1 MGKTNL
7 KLGVP
12 VIIAV
17 VVICLACICCAVVLL
32 YSYRGVLFSGT
43 GIPNPPDSSQPVD
56 PTQSIVPAD
65 TSALPEWTII
75 YYSDAD
81 DDILEEDLWFD
92 VNEME
97 MVGSNPQMNIV
108 VQIDRAEGAFSGDG
122 DWTDARRLLI
132 TQDADLNQI
141 TSPVVE
147 SLGEVDMGNP
157 QTLLDFITWTI
168 QKYPAKKYA
177 LILSDHGG
185 GWTGGFSDMQ
195 AGTQL
200 SMPQIVWAVDQAQQ
214 KMGGQKFEIIGFDAC
229 LMGMIEI
236 YGSLYPYSNYMVASE
251 EVIPATGWSYA
262 AWLSQLAQNPTMT
275 GREATQAI
283 VSTYITQ
290 DTAFTRA
297 SASDIAE
304 VEAGTTLSAVESAR
318 VPDVIGAMNQLISV
332 MASIDQTYV
341 AQAREYTRSY
351 YSIFGEDTPS
361 PYIDL
366 GNFADILSSETGDPA
381 VGQAAEQLKL
391 AISSAVISEKH
402 GDRMAGSNGMSFHFP
417 ISDIYTYTEFNSEFP
432 PYYAE
437 SAAKFLEQSTWDEF
451 LAFHYTGQAF
461 APQEG
466 QAYIP
471 PRASTVTGPGASE
484 LTMAPI
490 QLSDNL
496 ITGDE
501 PLTLTTTVTGNVS
514 YIYFILYFYNKEAN
528 VTWVA
533 DTSFVTAPN
542 TITIDG
548 VNAPDYGASPIQISY
563 EWKPFLYLLK
573 DGQHEAYGLFEPDE
587 YLSADGITT
596 YSVYGQYTPI
606 NDAAPVDA
614 KLVFDPDGNLLHIYA
629 LPDSDG
635 NGINTAV
642 AISPQ
647 IGDKFTDYVQY
658 YTFDE
663 NNTATYVYE
672 LSEDVFTYGEKGFW
686 FESYIPVDGEY
697 SIGFYAVDFDNN
709 ITESYEYITYQNQ
722 P

>member
-1 MGKTNL
+1 MGKTSS
-7 KLGVP
+7 KLGIP
-12 VIIAV
+12 VIIAI
-17 VVICLACICCAVVLL
+17 VVICLVCVCCTVVLL
-32 YSYRGVLFSGT
+32 FYYGDALLSGT
-43 GIPNPPDSSQPVD
+43 GIPNPLDSSQPILPVD
-56 PTQSIVPAD
+56 S
-65 TSALPEWTII
+65 SGLPEWTII

-81 DDILEEDLWFD
+81 DDILEEDMWYD
-92 VNEME
+92 INEME
-97 MVGSNPQMNIV
+97 VVGSNPQMNIV
-108 VQIDRAEGAFSGDG
+108 VQIDRADGAFSGDG
-122 DWTDARRLLI
+122 DWTDTRRLYI
-132 TQDADLNQI
+132 TQDADLNSI

-147 SLGEVDMGNP
+147 SIGEADMGNP

-200 SMPQIVWAVDQAQQ
+200 SMPEIISAVDQAQQ
-214 KMGGQKFEIIGFDAC
+214 MMGSQKFEIIGFDAC

-251 EVIPATGWSYA
+251 EVIPSTGWSYA
-262 AWLSQLAQNPTMT
+262 AWLGQVAQNPAMS
-275 GREATQAI
+275 GREASQAI
-283 VSTYITQ
+283 VSSYIVQ
-290 DTAFTRA
+290 DTAFSRA
-297 SASDIAE
+297 SAADISE

-318 VPDVIGAMNQLISV
+318 VPDVIGSMNQFISV

-351 YSIFGEDTPS
+351 ISIFGEDTPS

-366 GNFADILSSETGDPA
+366 GNFADILANETGDSA

-402 GDRMAGSNGMSFHFP
+402 GDRMAGSNGISFHFP
-417 ISDIYTYTEFNSEFP
+417 ISDIYTLTEFNSEYP

-437 SAAKFLEQSTWDEF
+437 SASKFLEQSAWDEF

-461 APQEG
+461 EPQEG
-466 QAYIP
+466 QAFLP
-471 PRASTVTGPGASE
+471 SRSGTVTGPGASE
-484 LTMAPI
+484 LTMSPI
-490 QLSDNL
+490 QLSDSS
-496 ITGDE
+496 ITGE
-501 PLTLTTTVTGNVS
+501 ETLTLSTTVTGNVS
-514 YIYFILYFYNKEAN
+514 YIYFILYFYNEEAN

-533 DTSFVTAPN
+533 DTSFVIAPE
-542 TITIDG
+542 TITVDG
-548 VNAPDYGASPIQISY
+548 VNAPDFGPSPIQITY
-563 EWKPFLYLLK
+563 DWKPFLFLLK
-573 DGQHEAYGLFEPDE
+573 DGQHEAYALFEPDE

-635 NGINTAV
+635 DGISTAV

-647 IGDKFTDYVQY
+647 IGDLFTDYVQY

-663 NNTATYVYE
+663 SGTATFVYE
-672 LSEDVFTYGEKGFW
+672 LSEDVFTYGEQGFW
-686 FESYIPVDGEY
+686 YESYIPVDGEY

-709 ITESYEYITYQNQ
+709 VTSSYEYITYQNQ

>member
-1 MGKTNL
+1 MGKTSS
-7 KLGVP
+7 KYGIP
-12 VIIAV
+12 AIIAGI
-17 VVICLACICCAVVLL
+17 VICLACVCCTVVLL
-32 YSYRGVLFSGT
+32 YFYGDMLFSGT
-43 GIPNPPDSSQPVD
+43 VYPDPIDSSQP
-56 PTQSIVPAD
+56 IIPAD
-65 TSALPEWTII
+65 TSNLPEWTFI

-92 VNEME
+92 INEME
-97 MVGSNPQMNIV
+97 VVGSNPQMNIV

-122 DWTDARRLLI
+122 DWTDTRRLYI

-141 TSPVVE
+141 TSPIVE
-147 SLGEVDMGNP
+147 SIGEADMGSP

-177 LILSDHGG
+177 LIMADHGG

-200 SMPQIVWAVDQAQQ
+200 SMPQIVSVVEQVQQ
-214 KMGGQKFEIIGFDAC
+214 SMGGQKFEIIGFDAC
-229 LMGMIEI
+229 LMGMAEI
-236 YGSLYPYSNYMVASE
+236 YGALYPYSNYMVASE
-251 EVIPATGWSYA
+251 EVIPSTGWSYA
-262 AWLSQLAQNPTMT
+262 AWLAQLAQNPTMD
-275 GREATQAI
+275 GRGATQAI
-283 VSTYITQ
+283 VSTYIIQ
-290 DTAFTRA
+290 DTALSLRA
-297 SASDIAE
+297 SSSEILE

-318 VPDVIGAMNQLISV
+318 MPDVIGAMNQFISV
-332 MASIDQTYV
+332 MATLDQNYV

-351 YSIFGEDTPS
+351 YSIFGEDSPS

-366 GNFADILSSETGDPA
+366 GNFAEILANETGDPA
-381 VGQAAEQLKL
+381 VSQAAEQLKI
-391 AISSAVISEKH
+391 AISSAVVAEKH
-402 GDRMAGSNGMSFHFP
+402 GQRMAGSNGISFYFP
-417 ISDIYTYTEFNSEFP
+417 ISDIYSFTEYNSEFP

-437 SAAKFLEQSTWDEF
+437 SASKFLQQSTWDEF

-461 APQEG
+461 EPQEG
-466 QAYIP
+466 QAFIP
-471 PRASTVTGPGASE
+471 PRSSTVIGPGASE
-484 LTMAPI
+484 LTIAPI
-490 QLSDNL
+490 QLSDNF
-496 ITGDE
+496 ITADE
-501 PLTLTTTVTGNVS
+501 TLTLSTTVSGNVS

-533 DTSFVTAPN
+533 DTSFVSAPN
-542 TITIDG
+542 TITVDG
-548 VNAPDYGASPIQISY
+548 VNAPDYGASPIQITY
-563 EWKPFLYLLK
+563 EWEPLLFLLK

-587 YLSADGITT
+587 YLSADGVTT
-596 YSVYGQYTPI
+596 YSVYGQYTPL

-614 KLVFDPDGNLLHIYA
+614 KLVFDPDGNLLNIYA

-635 NGINTAV
+635 DGINTAV

-647 IGDKFTDYVQY
+647 IGDHFTDYVQY

-663 NNTATYVYE
+663 SGAATYLYE
-672 LSEDVFTYGEKGFW
+672 LSEDVFTYGDQGFW

-709 ITESYEYITYQNQ
+709 ITSSYEYITYQNQ

>member
-1 MGKTNL
+1 MGKTSS
-7 KLGVP
+7 KYGIP
-12 VIIAV
+12 AIIAGI
-17 VVICLACICCAVVLL
+17 VICLACVCCTVVLL
-32 YSYRGVLFSGT
+32 YFYGDMLFSGT
-43 GIPNPPDSSQPVD
+43 VYPDPIDSSQP
-56 PTQSIVPAD
+56 IIPAD
-65 TSALPEWTII
+65 TSNLPEWTFI

-92 VNEME
+92 INEME
-97 MVGSNPQMNIV
+97 VVGSNPQMNIV

-122 DWTDARRLLI
+122 DWTDTRRLYI

-141 TSPVVE
+141 TSPIVE
-147 SLGEVDMGNP
+147 SIGEADMGSP

-177 LILSDHGG
+177 LIMSDHGG

-200 SMPQIVWAVDQAQQ
+200 SMPQIVSVVEQVQQ
-214 KMGGQKFEIIGFDAC
+214 SMGAQKFEIIGFDAC
-229 LMGMIEI
+229 LMGMAEI
-236 YGSLYPYSNYMVASE
+236 YGALYPYSNYMVASE
-251 EVIPATGWSYA
+251 EVIPSTGWSYA
-262 AWLSQLAQNPTMT
+262 AWLAQLAQNPTMD
-275 GREATQAI
+275 GRGATQAI
-283 VSTYITQ
+283 VSTYIIQ
-290 DTAFTRA
+290 DTALSLRA
-297 SASDIAE
+297 SSSEILE

-318 VPDVIGAMNQLISV
+318 MPDVIGAMNQFISV
-332 MASIDQTYV
+332 MATLDQNYV

-351 YSIFGEDTPS
+351 YSIFGEDSPS

-366 GNFADILSSETGDPA
+366 GNFAEILANETGDPA
-381 VGQAAEQLKL
+381 VSQAAEQLKI
-391 AISSAVISEKH
+391 AISSAVVAEKH
-402 GDRMAGSNGMSFHFP
+402 GQRMAGSNGISFYFP
-417 ISDIYTYTEFNSEFP
+417 ISDIYSFTEYNSEFP

-437 SAAKFLEQSTWDEF
+437 SASKFLQQSTWDEF

-461 APQEG
+461 EPQEG
-466 QAYIP
+466 QAFIP
-471 PRASTVTGPGASE
+471 PRSSTVIGPGASE
-484 LTMAPI
+484 LTIAPI
-490 QLSDNL
+490 QLSDNF
-496 ITGDE
+496 ITADE
-501 PLTLTTTVTGNVS
+501 TLTLSTTVSGNVS

-533 DTSFVTAPN
+533 DTSFVSAPN
-542 TITIDG
+542 TITVDG
-548 VNAPDYGASPIQISY
+548 VNAPDYGASPIQITY
-563 EWKPFLYLLK
+563 EWEPLLFLLK

-587 YLSADGITT
+587 YLSADGVTT
-596 YSVYGQYTPI
+596 YSVYGQYTPL

-614 KLVFDPDGNLLHIYA
+614 KLVFDSDGNLLNIYA

-635 NGINTAV
+635 DGINTAV

-647 IGDKFTDYVQY
+647 IGDHFTDYVQY

-663 NNTATYVYE
+663 SGAATYLYE
-672 LSEDVFTYGEKGFW
+672 LSEDVFTYGDQGFW

-709 ITESYEYITYQNQ
+709 ITSSYEYITYQNQ